1 MGLFSRQD
9 EALERTPE
17 ERAHARAVRL
27 ARRRGLPEP
36 PPPGAPPEDDGV
48 HERVAPPDVEPAVS
62 RLEGGPPPDEPEPEP
77 VEEPEPDRAPVEE
90 PEPEPEP
97 AAAAAPARPLHQ

>member
-9 EALERTPE
+9 EAPERTPE

-36 PPPGAPPEDDGV
+36 PPPGFPPDDDGTSDGV
-48 HERVAPPDVEPAVS
+48 HNDGVAPPDVEPAVS
-62 RLEGGPPPDEPEPEP
+62 RLEVVPPPAEPEPEP
-77 VEEPEPDRAPVEE
+77 IEEPEPDRAPVEE
-90 PEPEPEP
+90 PERYVEI
-97 AAAAAPARPLHQ
+97 L